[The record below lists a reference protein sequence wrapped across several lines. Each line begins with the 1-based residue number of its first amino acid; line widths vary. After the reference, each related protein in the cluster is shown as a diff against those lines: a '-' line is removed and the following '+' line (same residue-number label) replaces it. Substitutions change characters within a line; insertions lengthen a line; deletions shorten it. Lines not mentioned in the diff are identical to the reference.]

1 MTKPE
6 LAERLFTL
14 LAIASLW
21 PIILGW
27 THPIYKVILIVVLAI
42 LCLLLVN
49 KFRRINQVFHDHRPK
64 GQDGA

>member
-1 MTKPE
+1 MTKRE

-21 PIILGW
+21 PTILGW

-49 KFRRINQVFHDHRPK
+49 RFRRINQVFHDHRPK
-64 GQDGA
+64 DRNSA